1 MPLIHEWVNPEEAE
15 EEAVQPSEPVTLVD
29 FDSLRKEGYQEGFAA
44 GEERA
49 AQELGSAFTHAMWMW
64 FLVGCGVG
72 LIFGAGCLMSVIE
85 DKTLTMGPIQAP
97 PVVAAEEAS
106 GLIHG
111 AVEEALSRTP
121 HRLPREE

>member
-15 EEAVQPSEPVTLVD
+15 EVSPVTLVD
-29 FDSLRKEGYQEGFAA
+29 FDLLRKEGYQEGFAA

-49 AQELGSAFTHAMWMW
+49 AQELGSAFTQAMVMW
-64 FLVGCGVG
+64 FLVGCAVG

-97 PVVAAEEAS
+97 PVIATEEAS

-111 AVEEALSRTP
+111 AVEEALGHTP
-121 HRLPREE
+121 HRLPRKE